1 MPSSRAIIKCKV
13 AILALIIL
21 PMDGRGRPSP
31 TETVADLLLYVSSFL
46 FDVAR
51 ASWQGMGMS
60 QLSNQIVIYQP
71 DETLRI
77 DVRLEN
83 DTVWLT
89 QARMG
94 DLFGVD
100 RTVINRHI
108 RNIYATAELLEE
120 ATCAKIAQVQKE
132 GGRMVSRIQPYYNL
146 DVIIAVG
153 YRVNSP
159 QATHFKIWATG
170 VLKEVLLRG
179 YAVNERIDRL
189 ERRVAK
195 TEEQIGVVLKTA
207 LPPVEG
213 VLFEGQICDA
223 YATALRLIRSARTSI
238 DLVDNWVD
246 ETVLTML
253 GARGGGVSATIHTRH
268 FSRKLKLDLE
278 RYNAQYPAIA
288 VKACRGVHDRFLI
301 LDGRTVYHIGASL
314 KDLGKALFA
323 FSRLE
328 MPANAILSRL
338 H

>member
-1 MPSSRAIIKCKV
+1 
-13 AILALIIL
+13 
-21 PMDGRGRPSP
+21 
-31 TETVADLLLYVSSFL
+31 
-46 FDVAR
+46 
-51 ASWQGMGMS
+51 MS
-60 QLSNQIVIYQP
+60 QPQNQIVIYQP

-77 DVRLEN
+77 DVRLDNE
-83 DTVWLT
+83 TVWLT
-89 QARMG
+89 QAQMAL
-94 DLFGVD
+94 LFGCTGRNV
-100 RTVINRHI
+100 RLHLE
-108 RNIYATAELLEE
+108 NIYSSGELDAE
-120 ATCAKIAQVQKE
+120 ATRKDFFLVRPE
-132 GGRMVSRIQPYYNL
+132 GGRQVRRNVTCYNL
-146 DVIIAVG
+146 DAIISVG
-153 YRVNSP
+153 YRVNSVRGVRFR
-159 QATHFKIWATG
+159 QWATG
-170 VLKEVLLRG
+170 VLEEVLLRG
-179 YAVNERIDRL
+179 YAVNERFERL

-195 TEEQIGVVLKTA
+195 TEELIGVVLKTA

-253 GARGGGVSATIHTRH
+253 GARGERVSATIHTRH

-278 RYNAQYPAIA
+278 RYNAQYPSIAI
-288 VKACRGVHDRFLI
+288 KACRGVHDRFLI

-328 MPANAILSRL
+328 MPANEILSRL

>member
-1 MPSSRAIIKCKV
+1 
-13 AILALIIL
+13 
-21 PMDGRGRPSP
+21 
-31 TETVADLLLYVSSFL
+31 
-46 FDVAR
+46 
-51 ASWQGMGMS
+51 MS
-60 QLSNQIVIYQP
+60 QPQNQIVIYQP

-83 DTVWLT
+83 ETVWLT

-94 DLFGVD
+94 ELFGVD

-108 RNIYATAELLEE
+108 RNIYATGELPEE

-132 GGRMVSRIQPYYNL
+132 GGRMVNRIQPYYNL

-159 QATHFKIWATG
+159 QATHFRIWATG

-223 YATALRLIRSARTSI
+223 YATALRLIRNARTSI

-253 GARGGGVSATIHTRH
+253 GARGEGVSATIHTRH

-278 RYNAQYPAIA
+278 RYNAQYPTIA

-328 MPANAILSRL
+328 MPASEILSRL
-338 H
+338 R

>member
-1 MPSSRAIIKCKV
+1 
-13 AILALIIL
+13 
-21 PMDGRGRPSP
+21 
-31 TETVADLLLYVSSFL
+31 
-46 FDVAR
+46 
-51 ASWQGMGMS
+51 MS
-60 QLSNQIVIYQP
+60 QPQNQIVIYQP

-77 DVRLEN
+77 DVRLDNE
-83 DTVWLT
+83 TVWLT
-89 QARMG
+89 QAQMAL
-94 DLFGVD
+94 LFGCTGRNV
-100 RTVINRHI
+100 RLHLE
-108 RNIYATAELLEE
+108 NIYSSGELDAE
-120 ATCAKIAQVQKE
+120 ATRKDFFLVRPE
-132 GGRMVSRIQPYYNL
+132 GGRQVRRSLACYNL
-146 DVIIAVG
+146 DAIISVG
-153 YRVNSP
+153 YRVNSVRGVRFR
-159 QATHFKIWATG
+159 QWATG
-170 VLKEVLLRG
+170 VLREVLLRG

-195 TEEQIGVVLKTA
+195 TEEQIGIVLKTA

-213 VLFEGQICDA
+213 GLFEGQICDA

-253 GARGGGVSATIHTRH
+253 GARGERVLATIHTRH
-268 FSRKLKLDLE
+268 FSRKLKLDLA

-328 MPANAILSRL
+328 TPASVILSRL
-338 H
+338 R

>member
-1 MPSSRAIIKCKV
+1 
-13 AILALIIL
+13 
-21 PMDGRGRPSP
+21 
-31 TETVADLLLYVSSFL
+31 
-46 FDVAR
+46 
-51 ASWQGMGMS
+51 MS
-60 QLSNQIVIYQP
+60 QTQNQIVIYQP

-83 DTVWLT
+83 ETVWLT

-94 DLFGVD
+94 ELFGVD

-108 RNIYATAELLEE
+108 RNIYATGELPEE

-159 QATHFKIWATG
+159 QATHFRIWATG

-223 YATALRLIRSARTSI
+223 YATALRLIRNARTSI

-253 GARGGGVSATIHTRH
+253 GARGEGVSATIHTRH

-278 RYNAQYPAIA
+278 RYNAQYPTIA
-288 VKACRGVHDRFLI
+288 VKACRGVHDSFLI
-301 LDGRTVYHIGASL
+301 LEGRSVYHIGASL
-314 KDLGKALFA
+314 KDLGKARFA

-328 MPANAILSRL
+328 MPASEILSRL
-338 H
+338 R

>member
-1 MPSSRAIIKCKV
+1 MV
-13 AILALIIL
+13 
-21 PMDGRGRPSP
+21 G
-31 TETVADLLLYVSSFL
+31 
-46 FDVAR
+46 
-51 ASWQGMGMS
+51 
-60 QLSNQIVIYQP
+60 
-71 DETLRI
+71 
-77 DVRLEN
+77 
-83 DTVWLT
+83 
-89 QARMG
+89 
-94 DLFGVD
+94 LFGAD
-100 RTVINRHI
+100 RTVINRHT
-108 RNIYATAELLEE
+108 RNTYSTAELSKE
-120 ATCAKIAQVQKE
+120 ATRKDFFLVRPE
-132 GGRMVSRIQPYYNL
+132 GGRQVRRSVACYNL
-146 DVIIAVG
+146 DAIISVG
-153 YRVNSP
+153 YRVNSVRGVRFR
-159 QATHFKIWATG
+159 QWATG
-170 VLKEVLLRG
+170 VLREVLLRG

-253 GARGGGVSATIHTRH
+253 GARGEGVAATIHTRH

-288 VKACRGVHDRFLI
+288 LKACRGVHDRFLI

-328 MPANAILSRL
+328 MPANEILSRL
-338 H
+338 R

>member
-1 MPSSRAIIKCKV
+1 
-13 AILALIIL
+13 
-21 PMDGRGRPSP
+21 
-31 TETVADLLLYVSSFL
+31 
-46 FDVAR
+46 
-51 ASWQGMGMS
+51 MS
-60 QLSNQIVIYQP
+60 QPQNQIVIYQP

-94 DLFGVD
+94 ELFGVD
-100 RTVINRHI
+100 RSVINRHI
-108 RNIYATAELLEE
+108 RNIYATAELLEG

-159 QATHFKIWATG
+159 QATHFRIWATG

-207 LPPVEG
+207 LAPVEG

-223 YATALRLIRSARTSI
+223 YATALRLVRSARTSI

-253 GARGGGVSATIHTRH
+253 GARGERVSATIYTRH

-278 RYNAQYPAIA
+278 RYNAQYPPIA

-328 MPANAILSRL
+328 IPAGEILSRL
-338 H
+338 R